1 MQKRTPAEVLR
12 LVQDEG
18 IEIVDVR
25 FVDLPGLM
33 QHFSVPAH
41 ALTADVFEEGFGFDG
56 SSIRGFQEIQE
67 SDMLLMPD
75 PNTAVIDPFREHRTL
90 NVNCFVRDPVTL
102 EPYSRDPRYV
112 ATKAEAYLGTTGLA
126 DTCYFG
132 PEAEFFIFDDV
143 RYSQDQRHAFY
154 QVDSVEG
161 HWNSGTD
168 EGPNLGLQDPP
179 QGGVLPGPAGGPF
192 PGPAVRDD
200 PHHGAPRNRDRSAAP
215 RGGYCGSI
223 EIEVQHHEVATAGQ
237 AEIDMRFDTL
247 LVMADK
253 LMLYKYVVKN
263 VARAAGFTATF
274 MPKPLFQDNG
284 SGMHCHQ
291 SLWKD
296 GNPLFYGE
304 GYGGLSD
311 MGRWYIGGLLKHAR
325 AVLAFAAPTTNSY
338 KRLVPGYEAPVNLVY
353 SQRNRSAACRIP
365 LYSQSPK
372 AKRVEFRCPDPSCN
386 PYLAFSAMLMA
397 GLDGVQNRIEPPD
410 PVDKDL
416 YDLPPEELSKVPQ
429 VPGSLDEA
437 LAALEAD
444 HDFLKAGGVFTDD
457 LLETWIEYKRL
468 NEVDAIRLRPH
479 PWEFM
484 LYYDI

>member
-1 MQKRTPAEVLR
+1 
-12 LVQDEG
+12 
-18 IEIVDVR
+18 
-25 FVDLPGLM
+25 
-33 QHFSVPAH
+33 
-41 ALTADVFEEGFGFDG
+41 
-56 SSIRGFQEIQE
+56 
-67 SDMLLMPD
+67 MLLMPD

-112 ATKAEAYLGTTGLA
+112 ATEGRGLPGAPPGWPTRVTSGPRPSSSSSTTSGTPRTNATPSTRSTRSKGTG
-126 DTCYFG
+126 T
-132 PEAEFFIFDDV
+132 
-143 RYSQDQRHAFY
+143 
-154 QVDSVEG
+154 
-161 HWNSGTD
+161 SGTD
-168 EGPNLGLQDPP
+168 EGPNLGYKIRPKEGYFPVPPADHFQD
-179 QGGVLPGPAGGPF
+179 L
-192 PGPAVRDD
+192 
-200 PHHGAPRNRDRSAAP
+200 RSEMILTME
-215 RGGYCGSI
+215 RLGI

-237 AEIDMRFDTL
+237 AEIDMKFDTL

-457 LLETWIEYKRL
+457 LLETWIDYKRL